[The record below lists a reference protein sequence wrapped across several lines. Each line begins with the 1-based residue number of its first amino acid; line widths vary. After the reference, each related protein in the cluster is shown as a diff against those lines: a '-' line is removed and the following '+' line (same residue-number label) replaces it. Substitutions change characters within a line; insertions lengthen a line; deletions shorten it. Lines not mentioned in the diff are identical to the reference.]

1 MRLRFWQRFKIMKTV
16 FTKPFLNNFAK
27 LSVVTKRKFR
37 KQLGF
42 LIQDVGYP
50 SLHAKKYDEKLGVW
64 QARVDDNF
72 RFYFQIKKD
81 TYFILNI
88 IKHPK

>member
-1 MRLRFWQRFKIMKTV
+1 MEAI
-16 FTKPFLNNFAK
+16 FTEPFLDNFAK
-27 LSVVTKRKFR
+27 LSETTKRKFK

-42 LIQDVGYP
+42 LLQNIQYP
-50 SLHAKKYDEKLGVW
+50 SLHAKKYNEKQGVW
-64 QARVDDNF
+64 QARVDNNF

-88 IKHPK
+88 IRHPK

>member
-1 MRLRFWQRFKIMKTV
+1 MKTV
-16 FTKPFLNNFAK
+16 FTEPFLNNFAE
-27 LSVVTKRKFR
+27 LSETTKRKFR

-42 LIQDVGYP
+42 LLQDIRYP
-50 SLHAKKYDEKLGVW
+50 SLHAKKYDEKQGVW